1 MSRFLRLVWLLLG
14 LSSFAFL
21 VVLFLLP
28 SGWTV
33 ERRRDVAAPPERIYP
48 LLDDLR
54 AWRRWSPWQE
64 AAYPGLVFR
73 YAAVTRGP
81 GAEVTWNSEATGDG
95 RLRVEASDPP
105 RQLAFSMAFQKGRI
119 VARDTLRLQP
129 LPGGHTRVTWTDR
142 GTLGHT
148 LLGRLSLRL
157 IETSMG
163 RDLDR
168 GLGNLAAVAEGRP
181 LPPPAPAPSANAP
194 R

>member
-48 LLDDLR
+48 LLDDLQ

-64 AAYPGLVFR
+64 GAYPGLVFH
-73 YAAVTRGP
+73 YAPVTRGP
-81 GAEVTWNSEATGDG
+81 GAEVTWNSESTGDG
-95 RLRVEASDPP
+95 RLRIEESDPP
-105 RQLAFSMAFQKGRI
+105 RQVAFSMAFQKGRI

-129 LPGGHTRVTWTDR
+129 LPGGRTQVTWTDR

-163 RDLDR
+163 RDLER
-168 GLGNLAAVAEGRP
+168 GLTALAAVAAGRP
-181 LPPPAPAPSANAP
+181 VPTVAATPVTPP
-194 R
+194 